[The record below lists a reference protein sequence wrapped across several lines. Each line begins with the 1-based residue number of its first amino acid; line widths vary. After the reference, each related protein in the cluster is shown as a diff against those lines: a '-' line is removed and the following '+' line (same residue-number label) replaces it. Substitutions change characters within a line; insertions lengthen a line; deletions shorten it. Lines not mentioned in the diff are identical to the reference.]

1 MKEKKKI
8 LLDLLSMIEALE
20 LSREDYAEFARELM
34 KHFGLSL
41 TDCFPTD
48 QTAALLQEVQ
58 TKCNELL
65 LLTTKLPVAGVNDA
79 CNGKNATETTAAAEV
94 VSEKTAG
101 LSETAAS
108 ANGNHAVMSGQAIVA
123 TDNIPIEDENGIVGY
138 VVGTKTE
145 NEKVISPV
153 SSPYPKGYSRNGRKL
168 GRPRKQK
175 TNEEQ
180 APAASASRDTSAS
193 EKTEDTTDGTD
204 AEASATAG
212 ENSGATGTEPVQMP
226 DASAVTEGDDFS
238 EAERNEIEKL
248 KMGKVYSMDIL
259 YRWKKRLV
267 VSNRVMQDATP
278 LGIFVPYKRRA
289 AGYARFILAATD
301 EIAGLPVSKAQK
313 YARNQLPPYE
323 GEKWDVLNSWQIEAA
338 KQAQP
343 ELNQMLKKVGGDPF
357 VGLYLA
363 PKSVN
368 YHEMP
373 DKIRY
378 AVNVGK
384 L

>member
-41 TDCFPTD
+41 ADCFPTD
-48 QTAALLQEVQ
+48 QTTALLQEVQ

-65 LLTTKLPVAGVNDA
+65 LLTTKLPAAGVNDA
-79 CNGKNATETTAAAEV
+79 CNGNNATEMAAASEV
-94 VSEKTAG
+94 VSEESAGVSATAVPD
-101 LSETAAS
+101 
-108 ANGNHAVMSGQAIVA
+108 NGNHTVMSAQALVA
-123 TDNIPIEDENGIVGY
+123 AGNIPIEDENGIVGY
-138 VVGTKTE
+138 VEGTKTE
-145 NEKVISPV
+145 DEKGISPV

-180 APAASASRDTSAS
+180 APASSDTSAN

-204 AEASATAG
+204 AEACSTAG
-212 ENSGATGTEPVQMP
+212 ENSGTAATEAMQVP
-226 DASAVTEGDDFS
+226 DASAVTEGEDFS
-238 EAERNEIEKL
+238 EAEKDEIEKL

-259 YRWKKRLV
+259 YRWKGRLV

-289 AGYARFILAATD
+289 AGYAKFILGATD
-301 EIAGLPVSKAQK
+301 EIAGLQLSKAQK

-323 GEKWDVLNSWQIEAA
+323 GEKWDVINDWQIEAA

-357 VGLYLA
+357 VGLYLV
-363 PKSVN
+363 PRSVN
-368 YHEMP
+368 YHGMP

>member
-1 MKEKKKI
+1 
-8 LLDLLSMIEALE
+8 
-20 LSREDYAEFARELM
+20 
-34 KHFGLSL
+34 
-41 TDCFPTD
+41 
-48 QTAALLQEVQ
+48 
-58 TKCNELL
+58 
-65 LLTTKLPVAGVNDA
+65 
-79 CNGKNATETTAAAEV
+79 
-94 VSEKTAG
+94 
-101 LSETAAS
+101 
-108 ANGNHAVMSGQAIVA
+108 
-123 TDNIPIEDENGIVGY
+123 
-138 VVGTKTE
+138 
-145 NEKVISPV
+145 
-153 SSPYPKGYSRNGRKL
+153 
-168 GRPRKQK
+168 
-175 TNEEQ
+175 
-180 APAASASRDTSAS
+180 
-193 EKTEDTTDGTD
+193 
-204 AEASATAG
+204 
-212 ENSGATGTEPVQMP
+212 
-226 DASAVTEGDDFS
+226 
-238 EAERNEIEKL
+238 
-248 KMGKVYSMDIL
+248 MDIL

>member
-20 LSREDYAEFARELM
+20 LSHEDYAEFARELM

-48 QTAALLQEVQ
+48 RTAALLQEVQ

-65 LLTTKLPVAGVNDA
+65 LLTTKLPVAGIHIPAQESATAVPA
-79 CNGKNATETTAAAEV
+79 GGNGVVMSEQSAAAV
-94 VSEKTAG
+94 G
-101 LSETAAS
+101 
-108 ANGNHAVMSGQAIVA
+108 
-123 TDNIPIEDENGIVGY
+123 DIPIEDENGIIGY
-138 VVGTKTE
+138 VGGTAAETKE
-145 NEKVISPV
+145 DEKAVSPV

-180 APAASASRDTSAS
+180 TPAASAAQDDSVH
-193 EKTEDTTDGTD
+193 EKAEDTTDATD

-212 ENSGATGTEPVQMP
+212 ENNGATGTEPVQ
-226 DASAVTEGDDFS
+226 ASESSAVTEGEDFS
-238 EAERNEIEKL
+238 EAEKDEIEKL

-259 YRWKKRLV
+259 YRWKGRLV

-289 AGYARFILAATD
+289 AGYARFILGATD
-301 EIAGLPVSKAQK
+301 EIAGLSVSKAQK

-323 GEKWDVLNSWQIEAA
+323 GEKWDVLDSWQIEAA

-357 VGLYLA
+357 VGLYLV

-368 YHEMP
+368 YHQMP